1 MMVELRAVLKVL
13 DKFQIR
19 FQFVYIRS
27 ELKPV
32 DAPSRL
38 CSAYLWSLSPR
49 IQKQLLVQTSAN

>member
-1 MMVELRAVLKVL
+1 MLKVL